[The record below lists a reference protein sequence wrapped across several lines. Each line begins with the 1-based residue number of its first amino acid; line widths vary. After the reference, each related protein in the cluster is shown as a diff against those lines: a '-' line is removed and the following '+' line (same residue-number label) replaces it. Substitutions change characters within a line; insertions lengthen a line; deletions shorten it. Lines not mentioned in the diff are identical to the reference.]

1 MDIIQ
6 FIVVFLA
13 FLAVGMPVAFSML
26 TTSTIYFLLADAPLI
41 GMLPDRLFGGLDMF
55 ILVAIPFFLMAGELM
70 NRAGISD
77 RLINFSNMVVGRMR
91 GGLAQV
97 NVLSSVLFAGIT
109 GIALGDVVALGKIF
123 IPAMEKQGYTRAFAG
138 AVTGA
143 SSLLGP
149 IIPPSTIAV
158 LYAAIMGVSV
168 GGIFVA
174 AIVPGLL
181 IALSDMIVVYIIARR
196 REFPTLDTPFTVKA
210 LAVGFRDASL
220 AIVMPLIIVCGI
232 LAGLFTPT
240 EAAAV
245 AVIYA
250 ILVGIFILRSLKSR
264 DLIVTLRVSAIDTAR
279 LLIIIAGAAAVGWI
293 FAIENVPEFV
303 DELFSP
309 IKGNMLL
316 LVLFVNLFF
325 LFMGTWLDPATS
337 IILFAPII
345 GPMAYSAGLH
355 PLQFGIMMVI
365 NSNIGYISPPVG
377 NVLFAVANICRVSIW
392 ALAKDLFPF
401 ILINFLVVIVVGLVP
416 ELSLWLPRLVGL
428 VD

>member
-6 FIVVFLA
+6 FIIVFLI
-13 FLAVGMPVAFSML
+13 FLAIGMPVAFSML

-41 GMLPDRLFGGLDMF
+41 GMLPDRMFGGLDMF

-77 RLINFSNMVVGRMR
+77 RLVNFANMLVGRMR

-123 IPAMEKQGYTRAFAG
+123 VPAMEKQGYTRSFAG

-181 IALSDMIVVYIIARR
+181 IAISDMIIVYLIARKQA
-196 REFPTLDTPFTVKA
+196 FPTLKTPITAKA
-210 LAVGFRDASL
+210 LTIGFRDASL
-220 AIVMPLIIVCGI
+220 AIVMPVIIIAGI
-232 LAGLFTPT
+232 LAGFFTPT
-240 EAAAV
+240 EAAAM

-250 ILVGIFILRSLKSR
+250 IVVGMYILRSLKSR
-264 DLIVTLRVSAIDTAR
+264 DLIDTLRVSAIDTAR

-293 FAIENVPEFV
+293 FAMENVPTYV
-303 DELFSP
+303 DELFTP

-316 LVLFVNLFF
+316 LVLLVNLFF
-325 LFMGTWLDPATS
+325 LFMGTWLDPGTS

-345 GPMAYSAGLH
+345 GPMAFSAGLH
-355 PLQFGIMMVI
+355 PLQFGIMMII
-365 NSNIGYISPPVG
+365 NSNIGYLTPPVG
-377 NVLFAVANICRVSIW
+377 NVIFAISNICRVNIW
-392 ALAKDLFPF
+392 TLAKDLIPF
-401 ILINFLVVIVVGLVP
+401 IAINMIVVLLVGLLP
-416 ELSLWLPRLVGL
+416 GLSLWLPRLLGL

>member
-6 FIVVFLA
+6 FIVVFLV
-13 FLAVGMPVAFSML
+13 FLALGMPVAFSML
-26 TTSTIYFLLADAPLI
+26 TTSTIYFLLSDAPLI
-41 GMLPDRLFGGLDMF
+41 GMLPDRMFGGLDMF

-77 RLINFSNMVVGRMR
+77 RLVNFANMVVGRMR

-123 IPAMEKQGYTRAFAG
+123 IPAMEKQGYTRSFAG

-168 GGIFVA
+168 GGMFVA
-174 AIVPGLL
+174 AIVPGLV
-181 IALSDMIVVYIIARR
+181 IALSDMIIVYIMARYR
-196 REFPTLDTPFTVKA
+196 KFPTVEEPFTVKA
-210 LAVGFRDASL
+210 LTIGFRDASL
-220 AIVMPLIIVCGI
+220 AIVMPFIIIAGI
-232 LAGLFTPT
+232 LSGFFTPT
-240 EAAAV
+240 EAAAT
-245 AVIYA
+245 AVVYA
-250 ILVGIFILRSLKSR
+250 ILVGVFILRSLKTR
-264 DLIVTLRVSAIDTAR
+264 DLIETLRISAIDTAR

-293 FAIENVPEFV
+293 FAMENVPTFV
-303 DELFSP
+303 DQLFEP

-316 LVLFVNLFF
+316 IVLLVNLFF

-345 GPMAYSAGLH
+345 GPMAYDAGLH
-355 PLQFGIMMVI
+355 PLQFGIMMII
-365 NSNIGYISPPVG
+365 NSNIGYITPPVG

-392 ALAKDLFPF
+392 ELGKDLLPF
-401 ILINFLVVIVVGLVP
+401 ILINMIVVILVGLFP
-416 ELSLWLPRLVGL
+416 DLSLWLPRLLGL
-428 VD
+428 A

>member
-6 FIVVFLA
+6 FIAVFLA

-26 TTSTIYFLLADAPLI
+26 TTSAIYFLLADAPLI
-41 GMLPDRLFGGLDMF
+41 GMLPDRMFGGLDMF

-77 RLINFSNMVVGRMR
+77 RLIIFANMVVGRMR

-123 IPAMEKQGYTRAFAG
+123 VPAMEKQGYTRAFAG

-174 AIVPGLL
+174 AVVPGLL
-181 IALSDMIVVYIIARR
+181 IALSDMIVVYIIARTR
-196 REFPTLDTPFTVKA
+196 KFPTLDTPFSVKA
-210 LAVGFRDASL
+210 LAVGLRDASL
-220 AIVMPLIIVCGI
+220 AIVMPVIIVVGI

-240 EAAAV
+240 EAAAM
-245 AVIYA
+245 AVVYA
-250 ILVGIFILRSLKSR
+250 ILVGMFILRSLKSR
-264 DLIVTLRVSAIDTAR
+264 DLIETLRVSAIDTAR

-293 FAIENVPEFV
+293 FAIENVPAFV

-345 GPMAYSAGLH
+345 GPMAFSAGLH

-365 NSNIGYISPPVG
+365 NSNIGYVTPPVG
-377 NVLFAVANICRVSIW
+377 NVIFAISNICRVSIW
-392 ALAKDLFPF
+392 ALAKDLLPF
-401 ILINFLVVIVVGLVP
+401 ILINSFVVIVVGLVP